1 MSPDKKP
8 RKKWI
13 RAVCVEGRPYEEFG
27 EDSWWSDVGLILKEC
42 TRLGMKVW
50 ILDDMRCPTGYAANF
65 IRKNNIEPKKF
76 SVISY
81 SMDALG
87 PVTGG
92 AALINYYL
100 RDRDDEIIGVY
111 ACRREKNSEVMTGE
125 IIDLTENISG
135 DFVYF
140 DLPDGCY
147 RISVVVKTLRGY
159 SERELN
165 RIDMLSE
172 ESAGLMIKAVY
183 EPHYEH
189 FKEYFG
195 NTLEGFFSDE
205 PCFDNHDINGTSILE
220 LGRAGTYYPWNDCL
234 TGMLKAELGEDA
246 AQYLPFLWQKSA
258 NHIEAKIR
266 TAYMNCITRLY
277 QKNFSEALG
286 DWCREHGVLYTGHVI
301 EDNNINS
308 KTSVGAGH
316 SARSPVRIFRAWTWF
331 LIRLYPAWQST
342 LCWERSAIGYATI
355 NSFTIRCR
363 SLHRRTHISVPKQKA
378 ALCAKFS
385 AHTAGQRA

>member
-1 MSPDKKP
+1 MSIRDGKFADGCVTADVSPDKKP

-205 PCFDNHDINGTSILE
+205 PCFDNHDINGPAFLNWAEQVHII
-220 LGRAGTYYPWNDCL
+220 R
-234 TGMLKAELGEDA
+234 GM
-246 AQYLPFLWQKSA
+246 
-258 NHIEAKIR
+258 
-266 TAYMNCITRLY
+266 TA
-277 QKNFSEALG
+277 
-286 DWCREHGVLYTGHVI
+286 
-301 EDNNINS
+301 
-308 KTSVGAGH
+308 
-316 SARSPVRIFRAWTWF
+316 
-331 LIRLYPAWQST
+331 
-342 LCWERSAIGYATI
+342 
-355 NSFTIRCR
+355 
-363 SLHRRTHISVPKQKA
+363 
-378 ALCAKFS
+378 
-385 AHTAGQRA
+385 